1 MWVLLML
8 AGFVK
13 PIMQTVT
20 TSGLDIA
27 KTKKKRAFGPTGFNA
42 DFHKENALLD

>member
-13 PIMQTVT
+13 PIMQTGHNERVSILRKQKGGEAST
-20 TSGLDIA
+20 
-27 KTKKKRAFGPTGFNA
+27 
-42 DFHKENALLD
+42 ALGRDRL

>member
-27 KTKKKRAFGPTGFNA
+27 KSKKKQSLHGART
-42 DFHKENALLD
+42 DRL